1 MTFQNNKKQEHRI
14 KPLEEL
20 TLMDDYM
27 FSVVMSNPEN
37 MKPLLEYI
45 LGVKISRIELIES
58 EKMEKEG
65 YESHGI
71 RMDLYVMTDDGQIY
85 DVEVQTSDKA
95 NLPKRMRYY
104 QSVID
109 INILSPGIDYKN
121 LRKSYVLFLCN
132 YDPFGQKRYIYTF
145 ENRCLEDL
153 TLTFGDETVKIIV
166 NTKGSTGEI
175 SEELKELIDY
185 LDKGLVGGAYTK
197 QLDDAVKSVRSS
209 EKRRREYMIAKIHEM
224 EIREEGREEG
234 RKEGREEGVDQ
245 SRIDSIKSLMNT
257 LKLTAQQAMEAL
269 SIPLS
274 EQSRYLTK
282 L

>member
-1 MTFQNNKKQEHRI
+1 
-14 KPLEEL
+14 
-20 TLMDDYM
+20 
-27 FSVVMSNPEN
+27 MS
-37 MKPLLEYI
+37 
-45 LGVKISRIELIES
+45 
-58 EKMEKEG
+58 
-65 YESHGI
+65 
-71 RMDLYVMTDDGQIY
+71 
-85 DVEVQTSDKA
+85 
-95 NLPKRMRYY
+95 
-104 QSVID
+104 
-109 INILSPGIDYKN
+109 

-153 TLTFGDETVKIIV
+153 TLTLGDETVKIIV

-234 RKEGREEGVDQ
+234 VDQ
-245 SRIDSIKSLMNT
+245 SRIESIKSLMKT

>member
-1 MTFQNNKKQEHRI
+1 
-14 KPLEEL
+14 
-20 TLMDDYM
+20 
-27 FSVVMSNPEN
+27 
-37 MKPLLEYI
+37 
-45 LGVKISRIELIES
+45 
-58 EKMEKEG
+58 
-65 YESHGI
+65 
-71 RMDLYVMTDDGQIY
+71 MTDDGQIY

-166 NTKGSTGEI
+166 NTKGSTGAI

-185 LDKGLVGGAYTK
+185 LDKGLVGGVYTK
-197 QLDDAVKSVRSS
+197 QLDDAVKSVRSC
-209 EKRRREYMIAKIHEM
+209 EMRRREYMIAKIHEM
-224 EIREEGREEG
+224 
-234 RKEGREEGVDQ
+234 
-245 SRIDSIKSLMNT
+245 
-257 LKLTAQQAMEAL
+257 
-269 SIPLS
+269 
-274 EQSRYLTK
+274 
-282 L
+282 